1 MTNKVLGRV
10 SVYPVKKL
18 KPSAVIDV
26 EWNRY
31 PKSDRPKVAAE
42 AVLRVMRP
50 VYPTATLVADKG
62 NLRDL
67 GEGGR
72 GLLNV
77 DGQDLAYFT
86 AVEVPAPVSVGSLLD
101 GGLR

>member
-1 MTNKVLGRV
+1 MSKVNGRV

-26 EWNRY
+26 QWDRY

-50 VYPTATLVADKG
+50 VYPTANLVADKG

-67 GEGGR
+67 GEEGR

-77 DGQDLAYFT
+77 NGQDLAYFT
-86 AVEVPAPVSVGSLLD
+86 AVEVPAPVPAASLFD
-101 GGLR
+101 SGDAR

>member
-1 MTNKVLGRV
+1 MSKVLGRV
-10 SVYPVKKL
+10 SVYPMKKL
-18 KPSAVIDV
+18 LPSAVIDV
-26 EWNRY
+26 EWQRY

-50 VYPTATLVADKG
+50 VYPTAKLIADKG

-77 DGQDLAYFT
+77 NGQDLAYFT
-86 AVEVPAPVSVGSLLD
+86 AVEVPAPVPAASLFD
-101 GGLR
+101 GGDVR